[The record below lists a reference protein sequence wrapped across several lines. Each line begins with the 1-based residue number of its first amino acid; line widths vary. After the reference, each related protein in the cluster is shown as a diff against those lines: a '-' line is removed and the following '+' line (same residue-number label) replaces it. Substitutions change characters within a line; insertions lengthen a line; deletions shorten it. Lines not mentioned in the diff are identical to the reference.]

1 MITMYCSF
9 QLWDWTCKW
18 TLVLSKTVLKI
29 IYFVPFWPASF
40 VLWCLLNSI
49 LLKHRYFHHK
59 QLQTAA
65 SLNERQKYSSVGLLQ
80 NALFSSTTFLLFTVA
95 ILGHSTLLKWMSWL
109 LLMHTVFFLVSNTA
123 ELKYNLPS
131 LNSVCVCVCVLCLW
145 LNTSPSSILSKCVCY
160 FIYFTNWKN

>member
-9 QLWDWTCKW
+9 QLWDWICKW

-131 LNSVCVCVCVLCLW
+131 LNSVCVCVCFVFVTQHITFKYSLQMCL
-145 LNTSPSSILSKCVCY
+145 LFYLFY
-160 FIYFTNWKN
+160 